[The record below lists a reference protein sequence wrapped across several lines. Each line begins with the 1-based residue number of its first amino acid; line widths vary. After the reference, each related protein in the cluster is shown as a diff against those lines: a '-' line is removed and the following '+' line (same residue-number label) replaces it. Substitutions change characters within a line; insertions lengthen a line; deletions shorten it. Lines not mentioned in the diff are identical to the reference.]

1 MRALAFEVADKHDQI
16 IELRNQVNSLEEEL
30 KKAHK
35 KVQFKDNVIRELRRE
50 IKNSTK
56 VMKQS

>member
-1 MRALAFEVADKHDQI
+1 MRALAFEVADKHDQM